1 VAIGRR
7 LTKVHITSRQ
17 VDSASLDLSIQKVGV
32 RPKHDCSGREY
43 PRKGNRGRA
52 TPTSASSCRS
62 TARGNLAASRLQP
75 WKDVLDVVA
84 ARAVGVVDVHVL
96 FASGSRLIGLL
107 AKVADLVAIVIVVVV
122 VVVVVVVA
130 ARVQARKAIAGRDD
144 SFLRIWK
151 VYAVQVRPK
160 TVVGAVDTTLVIEY
174 SKMDRFAVLG
184 RAIGPDVVA
193 SIETVGISVLV
204 AVAVVVL
211 ILHRCKKQDERDVS

>member
-62 TARGNLAASRLQP
+62 AARGNLAASRLQP

-96 FASGSRLIGLL
+96 FASGSRLVGLL
-107 AKVADLVAIVIVVVV
+107 AKVADLVAIVIVVVI
-122 VVVVVVVA
+122 VVVA
-130 ARVQARKAIAGRDD
+130 ARVQASKAIAGRDD

>member
-122 VVVVVVVA
+122 VVVA
-130 ARVQARKAIAGRDD
+130 ARVQASKAIAGRDD